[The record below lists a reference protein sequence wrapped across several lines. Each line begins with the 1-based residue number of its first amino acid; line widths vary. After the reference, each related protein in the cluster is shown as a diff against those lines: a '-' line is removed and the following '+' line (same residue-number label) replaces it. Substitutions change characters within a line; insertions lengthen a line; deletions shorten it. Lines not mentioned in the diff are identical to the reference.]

1 LLFSFFKWRN
11 SKEKKNSQK
20 PSKIGVWK
28 DEMLKTRRILVYSKE
43 RKNKRI
49 NTRTYTIIHTVD
61 GLLLLQKSMPCLL
74 CYDFL
79 TVGDSLLSPPPPSF
93 STCTHRLRI
102 KKSFFPTSCGM
113 RTLERKKQID
123 FKEE

>member
-1 LLFSFFKWRN
+1 VLFSFFKWRN

-61 GLLLLQKSMPCLL
+61 GLLLLFLLLLQKSMPCLL

-79 TVGDSLLSPPPPSF
+79 TVGDSLLSSPPSF

-102 KKSFFPTSCGM
+102 KKSVFFLLPAA
-113 RTLERKKQID
+113 
-123 FKEE
+123 

>member
-1 LLFSFFKWRN
+1 MAKFKR
-11 SKEKKNSQK
+11 KKNSQK

-61 GLLLLQKSMPCLL
+61 GLLLLFLLLLQKSMPCLL

-79 TVGDSLLSPPPPSF
+79 TVGDSLLSPPPSL

-102 KKSFFPTSCGM
+102 KKSFFSLLPAA
-113 RTLERKKQID
+113 
-123 FKEE
+123 